1 MKHPLALGCLV
12 APPAACGLGGG
23 LDRMDR
29 EAYQRACDSLGIPR
43 GTEAYSNC
51 MTQQA
56 AQRAEANERARDR
69 EALETARRGPV
80 AACGAP

>member
-1 MKHPLALGCLV
+1 MERLVILVSLAALLGG
-12 APPAACGLGGG
+12 CGLGAE

-29 EAYQRACDSLGIPR
+29 EAYQRACDNLGIPR

-51 MTQQA
+51 MVQQS

-69 EALETARRGPV
+69 EALEKSRRSR
-80 AACGAP
+80 